1 TNNSNLPSWTVIR
14 GRAESTNTHTIS
26 AVTRVV
32 QLPETGADPCLEF
45 GGGDN
50 GSKCFENTEFQRV
63 SDTRTGFGREPIW
76 AILISPGTI
85 VEFIGNELVA
95 GDTIS
100 ESVIE
105 ARGGRGFAPFDGT
118 AEFQPTLTGPVLS
131 VPVDS
136 DVPRFVEVV
145 ANDGAL
151 DSEPMVIEVRA
162 N

>member
-1 TNNSNLPSWTVIR
+1 MNVIELFFR
-14 GRAESTNTHTIS
+14 RCT
-26 AVTRVV
+26 
-32 QLPETGADPCLEF
+32 
-45 GGGDN
+45 
-50 GSKCFENTEFQRV
+50 KCFENTEFQRV

-76 AILISPGTI
+76 AILIAPGTI

-136 DVPRFVEVV
+136 DIPRFVEVV

-151 DSEPMVIEVRA
+151 DSEALIIEIRA
-162 N
+162 D